1 MAGRK
6 LPQNIEAE
14 MSVLSACLLMKSA
27 ADKVCEELIPEMFYN
42 DANKKIFEAIYNLH
56 EAKKPVDMMTLT
68 NELENNNTLA
78 LIGGVEYLSDV
89 VDSIVSAANLDYY
102 INIVQEK
109 YLRRRLIEVSTNI
122 TTSAYE
128 EDSDTNEVVDNAEK
142 QIFTVTK
149 ERKAGEFKSI
159 SEVLRTTQS
168 KLEALAQNGS
178 TITGLPTGFTDI
190 DIMTSGL
197 HENEL
202 IIIAARPAM
211 GKTAF
216 GLNLAVN
223 AALSTTKAVAIFNL
237 EMGAEQLAERMIS
250 SVGGIDMGKLKTGQL
265 DDKDWQ
271 KVNEA
276 MSELGETNIYIEDL
290 SGITVGDI
298 RAKCRRLANSEKGL
312 GLVVIDYLQLIQGG
326 ARYAGNRQQEV
337 SEISRSLKTM
347 ALELKVPVV
356 ALAQLSRGVE
366 LREDKRPIM
375 SDLRESGSIEQ
386 DADIVSFLYR
396 DDYYNPEKY
405 KDISGN
411 TSVTEFIIGKHRS
424 GSTGTVELLF
434 EKNFMNFSN
443 YVKEKGGVDEKKQ
456 D

>member
-1 MAGRK
+1 MATRK
-6 LPQNIEAE
+6 MPQNLEAE
-14 MSVLSACLLMKSA
+14 MSVLSACLLMPSA
-27 ADKVCEELIPEMFYN
+27 ADKVCENLTPEMFFSDSN
-42 DANKKIFEAIYNLH
+42 RKIFEAIFNLH
-56 EAKKPVDMMTLT
+56 ENKLPIDYTTLT
-68 NELENNNTLA
+68 NELEKNNTLA
-78 LIGGVEYLSDV
+78 LIGGMEYLTDV
-89 VDSIVSAANLDYY
+89 IDSIVSAANVEYY

-109 YLRRRLIEVSTNI
+109 YLRRKLIEVSTNI

-128 EDSDTNEVVDNAEK
+128 ESLDTNEVVDGAEQ
-142 QIFTVTK
+142 QIFKVTK

-159 SEVLRTTQS
+159 SEVLRSTQAR
-168 KLEALAQNGS
+168 LEYLAQNGS
-178 TITGLPTGFTDI
+178 AITGLPTGFTDL

-197 HENEL
+197 HEHEL
-202 IIIAARPAM
+202 IIVAARPAM

-216 GLNLAVN
+216 AVNLAVN
-223 AALSTTKAVAIFNL
+223 TALATPKAVAIFNM
-237 EMGAEQLAERMIS
+237 EMGAEQLAQRMIG
-250 SVGGIDMGKLKTGQL
+250 SVGGIDMRRLQTGQL

-276 MSELGETNIYIEDL
+276 MSELGETNIYIEDT

-312 GLVVIDYLQLIQGG
+312 ALVIIDYLQLIQGG

-347 ALELKVPVV
+347 ALELHVPVI
-356 ALAQLSRGVE
+356 ALAQLSRAVE

-396 DDYYNPEKY
+396 DDYYNPDKH
-405 KDISGN
+405 DLSGN
-411 TSVTEFIIGKHRS
+411 TSVTELIVGKHRS
-424 GSTGTVELLF
+424 GNTGTIELLF
-434 EKNFMNFSN
+434 EKNFSNFMDMKKESDIKD
-443 YVKEKGGVDEKKQ
+443 VKAN
-456 D
+456 